1 MLYKVNYTDGVL
13 EFVKNKGRVF
23 LEAPDPQTALKY
35 ARELFEYTR
44 EERVQ
49 CLGDDQY
56 LVSFKVSLDYRLPLV
71 HQAERAMALLRT
83 QEMYDEGRYVDRY
96 IVVSIFRETGK
107 PEYLTGM
114 NAKSELRDLRKAAV
128 VSREVPN
135 IVSFIDIDI
144 SIYNHIE
151 LNGKEGFHSKVVRK
165 GR

>member
-23 LEAPDPQTALKY
+23 LEAPDPQAALKY

-44 EERVQ
+44 NERVQ
-49 CLGDDQY
+49 CLGEDQY
-56 LVSFKVSLDYRLPLV
+56 LVSFKVALDYRLPLV
-71 HQAERAMALLRT
+71 HQAERAIPLLRT
-83 QEMYDEGRYVDRY
+83 REKYDKGRYVDRY
-96 IVVSIFRETGK
+96 IVASVFRETGK
-107 PEYLTGM
+107 PEYLTGIDVK
-114 NAKSELRDLRKAAV
+114 AELRDLRKAAV

-144 SIYNHIE
+144 SIYNYIE

-165 GR
+165 SR